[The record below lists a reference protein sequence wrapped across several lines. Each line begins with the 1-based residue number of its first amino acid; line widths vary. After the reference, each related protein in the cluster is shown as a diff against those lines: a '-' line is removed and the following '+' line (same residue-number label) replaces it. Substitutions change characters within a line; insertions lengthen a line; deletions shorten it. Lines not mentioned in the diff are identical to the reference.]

1 MLKKIINL
9 IIWLWINWYEYWSKA
24 LTILGDIKISK
35 YPFWFLY
42 QPEEYKI
49 KGDDIR
55 KIISVLEPGDILCHN
70 YNDYL
75 VSKLIPGSYSHGA
88 IYIGDNKLIEAVA
101 EGVREADIIDFC
113 RCDRVKI
120 FRPVSGQEKAIERV
134 KRWVGKN
141 YDLTFQS
148 LNDSYYCWELCAEA
162 YKELD
167 PQKYAIQFMMKEIK
181 CLGTKYIYD
190 TFDSNMNFRPVLEI
204 K

>member
-1 MLKKIINL
+1 MFKKIVNL

-55 KIISVLEPGDILCHN
+55 KIISVLKPGDILCHN

-75 VSKLIPGSYSHGA
+75 VSKLIPGDYSHGA
-88 IYIGDNKLIEAVA
+88 VYVGDNKLIEAVA
-101 EGVREADIIDFC
+101 EGVRESDIIDFC
-113 RCDRVKI
+113 RCDKVKI
-120 FRPVSGQEKAIERV
+120 FRPVAGQEKAIERV
-134 KRWVGKN
+134 KRWIGKD
-141 YDLTFQS
+141 YDFKFQS

-167 PQKYAIQFMMKEIK
+167 PQKYAIQFMMKEIT

>member
-1 MLKKIINL
+1 MFKKL
-9 IIWLWINWYEYWSKA
+9 LQYSIWLYTHWYECWVKA

-35 YPFWFLY
+35 YPCWFLY

-55 KIISVLEPGDILCHN
+55 KVIDTIEPGDIICHN

-75 VSKLIPGSYSHGA
+75 VSKLIPGDYSHGA
-88 IYIGDNKLIEAVA
+88 VYIGNNKLIEAVA
-101 EGVREADIIDFC
+101 EGVIESDIIDFC

-120 FRPVSGQEKAIERV
+120 FRPISGQDKAIYRV
-134 KRWVGKN
+134 KKWIGKD
-141 YDLTFQS
+141 YDFKFKS

-162 YKELD
+162 YQELD
-167 PQKYAIQFMMKEIK
+167 IQKYAIQFMMKEIP
-181 CLGTKYIYD
+181 CLGTKYIYES
-190 TFDSNMNFRPVLEI
+190 FDSNMNFRPILEI

>member
-1 MLKKIINL
+1 MKKILTISL
-9 IIWLWINWYEYWSKA
+9 YILKNWYKWWVKA

-35 YPFWFLY
+35 YPCWFLY

-55 KIISVLEPGDILCHN
+55 KIIYTIEPGDIICHN

-75 VSKLIPGSYSHGA
+75 VSKLIPGEYSHGA
-88 IYIGDNKLIEAVA
+88 VYIGNNKLIEAVA
-101 EGVREADIIDFC
+101 EGVIESDIIDFC

-120 FRPVSGQEKAIERV
+120 FRPISGQDKAIYRV
-134 KRWVGKN
+134 KKWIGKD
-141 YDLTFQS
+141 YDFKFKS

-162 YKELD
+162 YQELD
-167 PQKYAIQFMMKEIK
+167 IQKYAIQFMMKEIP
-181 CLGTKYIYD
+181 CLGTKYIYES
-190 TFDSNMNFRPVLEI
+190 FDSNMNFRPILEI